1 MNISSVTGS
10 STNAISGRLICLRRM
25 TSPATTQAAQ
35 VSEMNSY
42 MLPQGARSVAIPRV
56 TIDAMCAMS
65 PTNTT
70 G

>member
-1 MNISSVTGS
+1 M
-10 STNAISGRLICLRRM
+10 ICLRRM
-25 TSPATTQAAQ
+25 TSPATTHAAQ

-42 MLPQGARSVAIPRV
+42 MLPQGARSVASPRV